1 MTVVILINIFVC
13 LIKSQLINK
22 ALFNSK
28 TFLISFFNLNE
39 DNVPNYLFKCHFW
52 KYWHNVSNINHSLHL
67 NWYCWLRNMEYSISF
82 CKNELTSIWNK
93 ASRYQPWRNTLV
105 TAKMYG
111 YAYAKTYRRYKTVYW
126 FQ

>member
-39 DNVPNYLFKCHFW
+39 DIKIYTFQTTFLNVI
-52 KYWHNVSNINHSLHL
+52 SGNI
-67 NWYCWLRNMEYSISF
+67 YIISA
-82 CKNELTSIWNK
+82 I
-93 ASRYQPWRNTLV
+93 
-105 TAKMYG
+105 
-111 YAYAKTYRRYKTVYW
+111 
-126 FQ
+126 